1 MGWLD
6 PVFEG
11 LSAVGALGA
20 VWIVVALLVALLRGR
35 RGLFVSVVVAVAV
48 ADLAA
53 RAIQAGVGRDR
64 PPLQTPEPAA
74 LVRVPHTGS
83 FPSGHAATSFAA
95 ATVLALAVSR
105 ATAHRAAEPR
115 SAQSRSAR
123 SRSALLRFA
132 GPSAVLALALAVAF
146 SRLYVGVHYPL
157 DTLAGAALGTAIG
170 VGVCAVTDRR
180 ARRGG
185 AAGG

>member
-11 LSAVGALGA
+11 LSAVGSLGA
-20 VWIVVALLVALLRGR
+20 VWVVLALLAALLHGR

-64 PPLQTPEPAA
+64 PPLQAPEPAA

-105 ATAHRAAEPR
+105 AAVPR
-115 SAQSRSAR
+115 SAA
-123 SRSALLRFA
+123 SRSALLRLA
-132 GPSAVLALALAVAF
+132 GPAAVLALALAVAF

-157 DTLAGAALGTAIG
+157 DTLAGAALGTAVG
-170 VGVCAVTDRR
+170 VGVCAIADRR

-185 AAGG
+185 AGGGA